1 VDQRRQDPG
10 PAGAERMAEGDGAA
24 INVYPLTIETQL
36 PYTGDDLHRKR
47 LVQFHEIELV
57 NRDHQQ
63 WAKNADGFAPC
74 GPWIVTADELDVRG
88 GLTMRRYLNG
98 ELLSESSTSE
108 MRRQPWEIAAFIS
121 EFSTLLPGDLIP
133 TGTPP
138 TGPCNAGD
146 VIEGEVEG
154 IGTLRARLVEREV
167 DPQWQAAF
175 TT

>member
-1 VDQRRQDPG
+1 MVGRTLSQASPDE
-10 PAGAERMAEGDGAA
+10 AERA
-24 INVYPLTIETQL
+24 IFGYTIM
-36 PYTGDDLHRKR
+36 H
-47 LVQFHEIELV
+47 ELV
-57 NRDHQQ
+57 LHELELTSREYQQ

-74 GPWIVTADELDVRG
+74 GPWVVTADELDVRG

-154 IGTLRARLVEREV
+154 IGTLRARLVDREV
-167 DPQWQAAF
+167 DPQWQAALE
-175 TT
+175 T